1 MLLVVSDKVGDKEC
15 ICKLSQFKNRKD
27 HFQRG
32 GSEEVPLQLGHEGQV
47 KCRYGDM
54 AVDVVG
60 RENAANRMALRWW
73 AGSQML

>member
-1 MLLVVSDKVGDKEC
+1 MIRNAYANCHSSKTGR
-15 ICKLSQFKNRKD
+15 IISNW
-27 HFQRG
+27 

-54 AVDVVG
+54 AEDIVD